1 MARLL
6 SGRVGLTSAAGL
18 TTDRYSFI
26 SLEQTEPNLGNPSNN
41 NYVLYSDVNG
51 LRYWGPNVP
60 AGSINGITVEDE
72 GVTPVGFAGSITVIN
87 FVGAGVTATQSTRVV
102 SGLNIGVATITVGL
116 PPEQIGIGSVVT
128 GSNPG
133 VVEYL
138 NTEVGLGGSVTIDA
152 TTMPNAERAWSIY
165 SELVLNEGDE
175 LVVGDGRIFT
185 VDILNLGSL

>member
-1 MARLL
+1 MGRLL

-26 SLEQTEPNLGNPSNN
+26 GLEQVEPNLGNPSNN
-41 NYVLYSDVNG
+41 NFVLYSDVNG

-116 PPEQIGIGSVVT
+116 PQEQIGIGSIVT
-128 GSNPG
+128 GASPG

-165 SELVLNEGDE
+165 ETLVLNEGDE
-175 LVVGDGRIFT
+175 LVIGDGRIFT

>member
-1 MARLL
+1 MGRLL

-26 SLEQTEPNLGNPSNN
+26 GLEQVEPNLGNPSNN
-41 NYVLYSDVNG
+41 NFVLYSDVNG

-72 GVTPVGFAGSITVIN
+72 GVTPVGFAGSITIMN
-87 FVGAGVTATQSTRVV
+87 FVGSGVTVTQSTRVV
-102 SGLNIGVATITVGL
+102 SSLNIGVATITVGL
-116 PPEQIGIGSVVT
+116 PQEQIGIGSVVT
-128 GSNPG
+128 GASPG
-133 VVEYL
+133 VVEYI

-165 SELVLNEGDE
+165 ETLVLNEGDE
-175 LVVGDGRIFT
+175 LVIGDGRIFT